1 MAYEEKAG
9 ATFKVVPQ
17 TEENQ
22 VNIAELMNE
31 YEQLEARLQELNERK
46 QWIRNMIFGELAT
59 QGIEET
65 SVITAS
71 GTKFVLRIQKVKRE
85 KVDIK
90 LLRQELGQE
99 AERFITVS
107 ESEFLSIRAAKKTL
121 TELEDK

>member
-17 TEENQ
+17 TEENR

>member
-71 GTKFVLRIQKVKRE
+71 GTKFTLRIQKVKRE